1 MKKLLRLILSL
12 IMVFLFCGALNTT
25 GVVFAVEVQQETEEN
40 TESSINENEL
50 KMTLI
55 NLNKNGDSTLIQ
67 YNGINILID
76 AGGVLGSSDYI
87 YNKIKDLDTLHYV
100 IFTHADSDH
109 IINFSVNSKS
119 ALNRWLSVQNHKI
132 ETFIDFDITKDNTIK
147 SSMYPQ
153 LSDLFK
159 AQTYIDYQ
167 LYREANIV
175 SKKIENYYTA
185 SQCVY
190 KERGLANPPIGA
202 EGAKSFFS
210 FNDGNDNNGIRILY
224 NYFYDHSIY
233 NRKTAQ
239 GCERNLLAVCTLITV
254 DDKKLLFT
262 GDLEE
267 FDSSNEQDSDDPS
280 EKEYDVDNTKAYQ
293 RVYGESY
300 LVAFNYEYLKDGV
313 TYYKAAHH
321 GSRTSNSSNLM
332 DVIRPNYVGISCVA
346 PRATSAR
353 KKQLYPDEVALNN
366 ICKWTDKIFL
376 TSEYQDDNTSDST
389 IGKLHGDIYYSY
401 NTDSK
406 EEKFYSETEKN
417 EYSIFTNKWFIQNR
431 FISFNIFTL
440 GQTDGIFFKDVD
452 MVDVNAFRSKILSE
466 TEIRTDKSVAHKE
479 DLQMFF
485 EGVEKDV
492 NDQKE
497 LKVTNQINN
506 CTYIKIGL
514 IDILID
520 SGGNTGTAS
529 ADHRPDNVSKIDK
542 LCNDGVLEYLIVTS
556 FNRES
561 YYDLISDD
569 GLLENT
575 KSIKEIKNYIHYN
588 GSKLN
593 LDSSCKKEIQKLESY
608 KLIKNANSIS
618 SDSVEKITI
627 LEEIGASNISLSLFN
642 LALEDIYSYNFDD
655 PRKYSVM
662 FNLTAH
668 IGNQSFKYLNL
679 GYISNDDVYAEL
691 LDTYGNDILGSDILE
706 MPSHGYYNNN
716 GAQARNLIKNFKQ
729 SIFLYNGLLDL
740 KHDRFKNSIY
750 VMASGTRYLYS
761 TSMASSKASEK
772 NRDLA
777 TNIINR
783 IGFKQ
788 SDGDK
793 RIVTYS
799 TKYFDYLTSNLNN
812 SQPAKQQLDSACK

>member
-12 IMVFLFCGALNTT
+12 IMAFLFCGALNTT

-55 NLNKNGDSTLIQ
+55 DLNINGDSTLIQ

-76 AGGVLGSSDYI
+76 AGGVLASSDYI

-100 IFTHADSDH
+100 IFTHADKDH
-109 IINFSVNSKS
+109 IVNFSTNAKS
-119 ALNRWLSVQNHKI
+119 ALNRWLSVKNNKI
-132 ETFIDFDITKDNTIK
+132 ETLIDFDITNDK
-147 SSMYPQ
+147 SISRSLYPQ
-153 LSDLFK
+153 QKDLFVSQSYNEYK
-159 AQTYIDYQ
+159 EFRDN
-167 LYREANIV
+167 NIR
-175 SKKIENYYTA
+175 SNKIENYYTA

-417 EYSIFTNKWFIQNR
+417 EYSIFTDKWFVQNR

-440 GQTDGIFFKDVD
+440 GQTDGIFFKNVD
-452 MVDVNAFRSKILSE
+452 MSDVNALRTKILSE
-466 TEIRTDKSVAHKE
+466 SEVRDATSQSHVI

-485 EGVEKDV
+485 EGVEKGV
-492 NDQKE
+492 NDKKE
-497 LKVTNQINN
+497 IKVTNEINN

-520 SGGNTGTAS
+520 SGGGTGTTA

-542 LCNDGVLEYLIVTS
+542 LCNDGVLECLIVTS

-561 YYDLISDD
+561 YYDLISDN
-569 GLLENT
+569 GLLKNT
-575 KSIKEIKNYIHYN
+575 KSIKKILNYIHYN
-588 GSKLN
+588 NGKLN
-593 LDSSCKKEIQKLESY
+593 LDNSCKKDIEKLEQNS
-608 KLIKNANSIS
+608 LIKNANSIC
-618 SDSVEKITI
+618 SDSIKKITI
-627 LEEIGASNISLSLFN
+627 LKAKEVSDISLNFYDLDLEKIYDFN
-642 LALEDIYSYNFDD
+642 FTD

-662 FNLTAH
+662 FNLTANV
-668 IGNQSFKYLNL
+668 GKQKFKYLNL
-679 GYISNDDVYAEL
+679 GYISKGEVYEQL
-691 LDTYGNDILGSDILE
+691 LDIYANEFSDVDILE
-706 MPSHGYYNNN
+706 MPSHGRYNKTEKSES
-716 GAQARNLIKNFKQ
+716 LLKQ
-729 SIFLYNGLLDL
+729 MKTAIYLYNGLLDL
-740 KHDRFKNSIY
+740 NSAIFEQSMYVRANGVKNIY
-750 VMASGTRYLYS
+750 ATTL
-761 TSMASSKASEK
+761 ASSSASKK
-772 NRDLA
+772 NEDLA

-783 IGFKQ
+783 IGFKT
-788 SDGDK
+788 SDSDK
-793 RIVTYS
+793 RIITYS
-799 TKYFDYLTSNLNN
+799 TKYYYYFASNLSL
-812 SQPAKQQLDSACK
+812 SQPAKQQLDRVR